1 MEEFTVNMENTNK
14 GLPVVTVVVPAYNHE
29 NYIGD
34 CIDSILGQDW
44 PAIELFVINDGSTDK
59 THEKVL
65 QAMEKYPGRIKY
77 TNKENEGLVTSLNIA
92 IFNGTGKYF
101 CQLASDD
108 KWTDGSLRARVEFL
122 ENNPY
127 YEVVFGDAVY
137 IRDGVLTEERFLG
150 DKKTGYDSKVNTVTD
165 LVTRKA
171 KILFPSGLMR
181 RDTLV
186 RLNGFDKEFRNFE
199 DVSMR
204 YRLAQNATIGYL
216 NEPVMNY
223 RVHSSNT
230 NASPK
235 YLLSAREEKILS
247 YEKLFDSSDDENLK
261 DILKGKLFKKYMYYV
276 KVGIKMGGDK
286 AKLTEAVNKAIE
298 IKPWSLK
305 ARYYKVKI

>member
-1 MEEFTVNMENTNK
+1 MSNSDNN
-14 GLPVVTVVVPAYNHE
+14 LPFVTVVVPAYNHE

-34 CIDSILGQDW
+34 CIDSILNQDW
-44 PAIELFVINDGSTDK
+44 PNIELFVINDGSTDR

-65 QAMEKYPGRIKY
+65 EAMERHPGRIKY
-77 TNKENEGLVTSLNIA
+77 TNKENEGLITSLNIA

-108 KWTDGSLRARVEFL
+108 NWIDGSLRARVEFL
-122 ENNPY
+122 ENDPY
-127 YEVVFGDAVY
+127 YDAVFGDAIY
-137 IRDGVLTEERFLG
+137 IRDGVLTDERFLG
-150 DKKTGYDSKVNTVTD
+150 DKKTGYDSRVNTVID

-171 KILFPSGLMR
+171 KILFPSGLMKR
-181 RDTLV
+181 ETLV
-186 RLNGFDKEFRNFE
+186 KINGYDTRFRNFE

-204 YRLAQNATIGYL
+204 YRLAQNAKIGYL

-247 YEKLFDSSDDENLK
+247 YENLFDSTEDAELRELLK
-261 DILKGKLFKKYMYYV
+261 IKLFKKYMYYV
-276 KVGIKMGGDK
+276 KVGLKMDGDK
-286 AKLTEAVNKAIE
+286 ARLTEAIEKAIT
-298 IKPWSLK
+298 IKPMSLK